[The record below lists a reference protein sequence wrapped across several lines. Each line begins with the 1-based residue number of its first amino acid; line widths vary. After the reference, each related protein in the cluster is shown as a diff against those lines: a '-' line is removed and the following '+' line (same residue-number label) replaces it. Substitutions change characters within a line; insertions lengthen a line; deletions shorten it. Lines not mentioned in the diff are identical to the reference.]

1 MSTHSVIKGALA
13 VVLAL
18 LLSACPPPPPPPTL
32 EPPRLLLA
40 HAISHHTVRLTWRPP
55 INPPQ
60 GLQYQ
65 LERSRPGQT
74 GFDRVG
80 VNLASTQFEDTQIP
94 AGARTYTYRVR
105 AVLGNSF
112 SPWVDSNPVPVPNA
126 CHSDPAQAHQIGC
139 FGPVVDWPVVSTF
152 TALLPTGQVI
162 GWYASDEDGDYRED
176 INVHNT
182 NPRQDPTPGEQDGTL
197 ATVWDP
203 ASGRFQDASFG
214 NFDGTGRPGQQS
226 GTDLFCAG
234 FSVMSDGRFLTAGGN
249 VGFEWGSIRTNIF
262 DPAANAWITGPGP
275 QTPDMWR
282 DRWYPTLT
290 RLPDDRILITG
301 GTSQPDPDFVEE
313 SRSDP
318 QLNPCRT
325 PSGYCPRGLRQ
336 GLPGGDTSIPGA
348 PARGLDRGIA
358 TQNARQ
364 TAFNN
369 AFEIFD
375 PRSGITMLNTTAA
388 PLESFEHYYPWWHLA
403 PSGLVFLAGAGK
415 QKAFLDVQADR
426 WVGVWESDQHGVSRD
441 AHRVYGTSVM
451 YRPDRVLVL
460 GGGYAADIYPTGA
473 LEIYALNNRTNGNT
487 SVHIKLSGDPTAPP
501 VMASGPR
508 MDFSRTHLNAT
519 LLADGRVFVN
529 GGQQDGG
536 EEPVNIPATP
546 MNAADSAYWWPRTVN
561 PATVWNIDLAVRY
574 SEIWTPDPDR
584 RAQNAGS
591 FRRGPRAQQPRIYHS
606 TSLLLPDATV
616 ITAGGGGCGR
626 CAGNFETNW
635 QDGGVYGEWFGRPD
649 KINQKNHE
657 IYYPAYL
664 FNPDGSLAPRP
675 IFIGFGPGVTPNT
688 GFPTIADNTKFTI
701 HWHHP
706 DPNRSIGR
714 VSLVALGVPTH
725 GFDQNQRFLELTVVR
740 SPGWSLEVRAP
751 YDTQYGS
758 PAGGAHNIAPPGF
771 YMLFLIDDQGVPSV
785 AQIVRIQ

>member
-1 MSTHSVIKGALA
+1 MSTSSVIKGTLA

-18 LLSACPPPPPPPTL
+18 LLTACPQPPPPATL

-40 HAISHHTVRLTWRPP
+40 SAVSHTTVRLSWRPP
-55 INPPQ
+55 SNQPQ

-65 LERSRPGQT
+65 LERSRPGRE

-80 VNLASTQFEDTQIP
+80 VNLSSTEFEDTQIP
-94 AGARTYTYRVR
+94 TGALTYTFRVR
-105 AVLGNSF
+105 AVSGNSF
-112 SPWVDSNPVPVPNA
+112 SPWVESNPVPVPNP
-126 CHSDPAQAHQIGC
+126 CQSDPAQAHRIGC
-139 FGPVVDWPVVSTF
+139 FGPVVSWPVVSTF

-176 INVHNT
+176 ITVHNT
-182 NPRQDPTPGEQDGTL
+182 RPRQNPTPGAQDGTL

-203 ASGRFQDASFG
+203 ATGRFQDASFG

-290 RLPDDRILITG
+290 RLPDDRVLITG
-301 GTSQPDPDFVEE
+301 GTSQPDPDFVEG
-313 SRSDP
+313 SASDP
-318 QLNPCRT
+318 VFNPCRT
-325 PSGYCPRGLRQ
+325 PSGTCPPGLRQ

-358 TQNARQ
+358 TINARQ

-375 PRSGITMLNTTAA
+375 PRSGLSMLNTTAA
-388 PLESFEHYYPWWHLA
+388 PIESFEHYYPWWHVA

-415 QKAFLDVQADR
+415 QKAFLDVQSDR
-426 WVGVWESDQHGVSRD
+426 WVGVWESDQHGLSRD

-451 YRPDRVLVL
+451 YRPNRVLVL
-460 GGGYAADIYPTGA
+460 GGGYAADIWPEPA
-473 LEIYALNNRTNGNT
+473 RERVIYALNNLENGNT
-487 SVHIKLSGDPTAPP
+487 SVHIELLGDPTRPP
-501 VMASGPR
+501 IMTPGPR

-519 LLADGRVFVN
+519 LLADGRIFVN

-536 EEPVNIPATP
+536 ENPGPIPARP
-546 MNAADSAYWWPRTVN
+546 MSVADSAAWWPRTVN
-561 PATVWNIDLAVRY
+561 PATVWNIDLAVHY
-574 SEIWTPDPDR
+574 SEIWTPGPGG
-584 RAQNAGS
+584 GS
-591 FRRGPRAQQPRIYHS
+591 FQRGPRARQPRIYHA

-616 ITAGGGGCGR
+616 LTAGGGGCGR
-626 CAGNFETNW
+626 CNGNFETGG
-635 QDGGVYGEWFGRPD
+635 QDGGLYGRWFGRPD
-649 KINQKNHE
+649 MINQKNHE
-657 IYYPAYL
+657 VYYPSYL
-664 FNPDGSLAPRP
+664 FNPDGSLALRP
-675 IFIGFGPGVTPNT
+675 IFVGFGSGVTPNT
-688 GFPTIADNTKFTI
+688 GFPTIADNTEFSI
-701 HWHHP
+701 QWRHP
-706 DPNRSIGR
+706 DVNRHIER

-725 GFDQNQRFLELTVVR
+725 GFNQNQRFLELPILSREGWSLRVR
-740 SPGWSLEVRAP
+740 SPSDGMYDAP
-751 YDTQYGS
+751 
-758 PAGGAHNIAPPGF
+758 PGGAHNIAPPGF

-785 AQIVRIQ
+785 AQIVRVQ